1 MFLFWSALFCP
12 LLAWPDPTVFIE
24 ADGEQD
30 TKKQL
35 KLLMYPCMDDDGVP
49 SSYIQKVLGC
59 VAKWRVK
66 MHTMITVMT
75 ELEDPPET
83 MTSFFDF
90 TKRKFEQYFSIFIA
104 IVRSNLYTA

>member
-1 MFLFWSALFCP
+1 M
-12 LLAWPDPTVFIE
+12 LAWPDGSIIIE

-35 KLLMYPCMDDDGVP
+35 KLLTFPCMDDDGVP
-49 SSYIQKVLGC
+49 SSYIQKVLSC

-66 MHTMITVMT
+66 MHTLITVMD

-83 MTSFFDF
+83 MTSSFDLT
-90 TKRKFEQYFSIFIA
+90 TKK
-104 IVRSNLYTA
+104 SNSFPISLLLSDPVCMLNGFLHNQG